1 LLVVITRWFLMSDR
15 SLPEREILPVGT
27 VVDVDEEWFVDGGLP
42 DECIIRYDG
51 VLYAYEFDGAT
62 EVDTDD

>member
-1 LLVVITRWFLMSDR
+1 VSDEV
-15 SLPEREILPVGT
+15 LPEREVLPVGT

-51 VLYAYEFDGAT
+51 VLYEYEFVGAT
-62 EVDTDD
+62 EVETNE